1 MSIFNLTC
9 PRNNN
14 KECEHCHGITAQ
26 DGWKF
31 KGCFCSP
38 FKGKF
43 VAEIKE
49 CPKAQKGEQYD

>member
-9 PRNNN
+9 PHNNN

-49 CPKAQKGEQYD
+49 CPKAQKGV